1 MVEKSLGSTYFKYII
16 FILAI
21 AIQIIFALQGFDF
34 ADEGYSLCFY
44 KYFFSHPEYIK
55 NQLPYYFS
63 GFLGGALE
71 YIYPNGGILYFRI
84 LTIIITLVIFSFIY
98 YLLRKSLS
106 SFYIILAYFLIP
118 VIPQYGIIVLH
129 HNLISAL
136 MVTIGVYFITKSLLS
151 DKKSN
156 INLIIAGFSFGLYI
170 FSRLPNVLV
179 FIFILAAYVF
189 LLRINKEKTRII
201 LKKVLHLLIG
211 SVISCLAILIV
222 MWANNHVLFFIDNF
236 NSLLSTVK
244 GKSGSDTSHSLN
256 NLITVTGKSIKKILI
271 GSAIV
276 YVMLKTSHVL
286 IKSIKINIYITL
298 ITLGLVFCLSYILI
312 ADNIVFILSLCI
324 YGIINNIKSS
334 KDKILYITSFF
345 SLIILIINP
354 IGSDGYFNFTPWTF
368 YLALPLAIHGFIDD
382 FKENK
387 SLESPKSEIY
397 KYYGVLLF
405 FMCWLICFRQTLN
418 KAYFDEGSR
427 FYKKHVIYSTKAKFI
442 HTSKNKAEQINSVLI
457 SIQRNIPLGKHVVA
471 FNNIPMIFY
480 LTDIKPT
487 PLGTW
492 ISSIGPNDLTN
503 YFIKLNKELPYFVI
517 QKFNSLGY
525 NSKINYDYFNDT
537 VANKFGNALN
547 SRRLFQRFINNNQY
561 EILYEDEYHVIM
573 SPPTK
578 IFKKGKQ
585 TIGDLEK

>member
-1 MVEKSLGSTYFKYII
+1 MVVKSLGSTNFKYII

-84 LTIIITLVIFSFIY
+84 LTVIITLVIFTFIY

-106 SFYIILAYFLIP
+106 GFYIILAYFLIP

-136 MVTIGVYFITKSLLS
+136 MVTIGIYFITKSLLS

-156 INLIIAGFSFGLYI
+156 INLIIAGFSFGLYT

-189 LLRINKEKTRII
+189 ILLGINKEKTRII

-211 SVISCLAILIV
+211 SVISCLVILIV
-222 MWANNHVLFFIDNF
+222 MWANNHVLVFIDNF

-244 GKSGSDTSHSLN
+244 GKSDSDTSHSLN
-256 NLITVTGKSIKKILI
+256 NLITVTWKSIKQILI

-298 ITLGLVFCLSYILI
+298 ITLGLVFYLSRMLI

-324 YGIINNIKSS
+324 YGIINNIKST
-334 KDKILYITSFF
+334 KDKILYITSVF
-345 SLIILIINP
+345 SLIILIVNP

-368 YLALPLAIHGFIDD
+368 YLALPLAIHGIIDD

-387 SLESPKSEIY
+387 PSESPKVEIY
-397 KYYGVLLF
+397 KYYALLIY
-405 FMCWLICFRQTLN
+405 FMCWLGCFRQTLN

-427 FYKKHVIYSTKAKFI
+427 LYKKHVIHSNKANFI
-442 HTSKNKAEQINSVLI
+442 YTSKIKAEQINSILI
-457 SIQRNIPLGKHVVA
+457 SVQRNIPMGKHVVA

-492 ISSIGPNDLTN
+492 ISGIGPNDLN
-503 YFIKLNKELPYFVI
+503 DYFIKLNKELPYFII
-517 QKFNSLGY
+517 QKFNSIGY
-525 NSKINYDYFNDT
+525 NSEINYEYFKDT
-537 VANKFGNALN
+537 VANEYGNALPN
-547 SRRLFQRFINNNQY
+547 RRLFQWFIQKNQY
-561 EILYEDEYHVIM
+561 GILYEDDYHLVM

-578 IFKKGKQ
+578 K
-585 TIGDLEK
+585 L